1 MLLRY
6 SKLRKLFTETQRKIG
21 DVRITQND
29 EGIWVIAISPVS
41 DVLPGVR
48 KWRVLPSYT
57 SYILVS

>member
-1 MLLRY
+1 MLLSY

-29 EGIWVIAISPVS
+29 EGIWVITISPVS

>member
-1 MLLRY
+1 MLLSY
-6 SKLRKLFTETQRKIG
+6 SKLRKLFTEIQRKIG

>member
-1 MLLRY
+1 MLLSY

-29 EGIWVIAISPVS
+29 EGIWVITISPVS

-48 KWRVLPSYT
+48 NGVCYLP
-57 SYILVS
+57 IPVIF

>member
-1 MLLRY
+1 MLLSY

-41 DVLPGVR
+41 DVLPGIQN
-48 KWRVLPSYT
+48 WHVLPSYT